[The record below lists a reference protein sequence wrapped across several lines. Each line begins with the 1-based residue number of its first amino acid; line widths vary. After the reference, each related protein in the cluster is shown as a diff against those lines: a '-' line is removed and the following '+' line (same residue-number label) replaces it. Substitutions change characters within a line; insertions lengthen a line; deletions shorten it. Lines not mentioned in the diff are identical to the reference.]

1 MHLPHFQ
8 YSGVVTRLD
17 STDIEHFVMTL
28 LVQTMEM
35 SRDSLHPQDC
45 FWSKGSIKNYEL
57 LTQLQNNLGL
67 QTDPKLEH

>member
-1 MHLPHFQ
+1 
-8 YSGVVTRLD
+8 
-17 STDIEHFVMTL
+17 MTL
-28 LVQTMEM
+28 LVQTMET